1 GSGIQFS
8 VTGEA
13 RFIYVTYP
21 ADWQSQ

>member
-1 GSGIQFS
+1 SQIKFS

-21 ADWQSQ
+21 ADWQS

>member
-1 GSGIQFS
+1 MQFS